1 VTAARAIDRGLA
13 EAGLAN
19 APRVGLDLL
28 IERAWLEVLTKERV
42 SEATLADLGVAATRE
57 GDVRARLIS
66 YLLAPI
72 PDPGPDRERAL
83 DIVSSLLRRVD
94 RREAWFLAP
103 ALRRPL
109 TAALGDGML
118 GLVEAI
124 RVMVLDYD
132 SPYRYTSFPDA
143 SLTRA
148 LDAALD
154 PNADIKAFGW
164 AFMSVLDQWPYRV
177 LAVEPPESRRANL
190 FESAS

>member
-1 VTAARAIDRGLA
+1 
-13 EAGLAN
+13 
-19 APRVGLDLL
+19 
-28 IERAWLEVLTKERV
+28 
-42 SEATLADLGVAATRE
+42 VAATRE
-57 GDVRARLIS
+57 GDSRARLIG

-72 PDPGPDRERAL
+72 PDATPERQRAL
-83 DIVSSLLRRVD
+83 DIVTSLLLRMD
-94 RREAWFLAP
+94 HREAWFLAP

-109 TAALGDGML
+109 SAALHDRSH

-124 RVMVLDYD
+124 RAMVLDWD

-164 AFMSVLDQWPYRV
+164 AFMGVLDQWPYRV
-177 LAVEPPESRRANL
+177 LAVEPPESRRTNL